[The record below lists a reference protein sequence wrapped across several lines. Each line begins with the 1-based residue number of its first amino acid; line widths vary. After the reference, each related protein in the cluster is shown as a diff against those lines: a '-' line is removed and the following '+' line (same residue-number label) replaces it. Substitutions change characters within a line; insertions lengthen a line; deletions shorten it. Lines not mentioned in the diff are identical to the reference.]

1 MASTASTSMKRLQ
14 KEFSD
19 IAKAPPT
26 WCSASVVGDNLHKWR
41 VNVSGPEGSP
51 FEKGNFEI
59 ELDIPMDYPFKPP
72 ALKFTTKIYHP
83 NIKSDGNVC
92 SELLSQN
99 WSPQL
104 KIQDV
109 LVQIR
114 ALLIEPNPD
123 NPLEADIAQQ
133 FKTDRNAFNKTAKE
147 WTKKYAK

>member
-1 MASTASTSMKRLQ
+1 MSVPSTASRRLQ
-14 KEFSD
+14 KEYQD
-19 IAKAPPT
+19 LLKTPQG
-26 WCSASVVGDNLHKWR
+26 WMSASVVGDNLHKWKAT
-41 VNVSGPEGSP
+41 VIGPEGSP
-51 FEKGNFEI
+51 FEKGTFEI
-59 ELDIPMDYPFKPP
+59 DLDIPNDYPFKPP

-83 NIKSDGNVC
+83 NIKSDGSVC

-109 LVQIR
+109 LVTIR
-114 ALLIEPNPD
+114 ALLTEPNPD